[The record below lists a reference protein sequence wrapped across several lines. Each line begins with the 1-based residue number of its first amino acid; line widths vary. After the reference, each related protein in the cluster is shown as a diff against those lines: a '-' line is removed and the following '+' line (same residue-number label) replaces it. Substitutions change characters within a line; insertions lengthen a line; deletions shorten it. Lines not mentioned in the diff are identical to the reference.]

1 MMPGSNFSDETGFMT
16 EITKSMRER
25 AWARAGKIQGE
36 DSAEVRKHRASGITM
51 KKESFGKFR
60 NFGWTVV
67 DGVAVPCRKEF
78 LPPRDGDA
86 TDGDASEDLAKSEPS
101 ED

>member
-1 MMPGSNFSDETGFMT
+1 MT
-16 EITKSMRER
+16 VITKAMRER

-36 DSAEVRKHRASGITM
+36 DSADVRKHRASGITM

-67 DGVAVPCRKEF
+67 DGAAVPCRKEF
-78 LPPRDGDA
+78 LPPRDEEAAVGDA
-86 TDGDASEDLAKSEPS
+86 GNADDAVSDEPEKSPEA
-101 ED
+101 DA

>member
-1 MMPGSNFSDETGFMT
+1 MT

-78 LPPRDGDA
+78 LPPRDENADVGENPEDKA
-86 TDGDASEDLAKSEPS
+86 ASED
-101 ED
+101 

>member
-1 MMPGSNFSDETGFMT
+1 MT
-16 EITKSMRER
+16 DITKSMRER

-78 LPPRDGDA
+78 LPSRDGD
-86 TDGDASEDLAKSEPS
+86 TINGDAPENSTKSEPS

>member
-67 DGVAVPCRKEF
+67 NGVAVPCRKEF
-78 LPPRDGDA
+78 LPPRDENVGVGENPDEDKA
-86 TDGDASEDLAKSEPS
+86 ASED
-101 ED
+101 

>member
-1 MMPGSNFSDETGFMT
+1 MT

-78 LPPRDGDA
+78 LPPRDEGADVGDNSKDKA
-86 TDGDASEDLAKSEPS
+86 ASED
-101 ED
+101 

>member
-78 LPPRDGDA
+78 LPPRDENVGVGENPDEDKA
-86 TDGDASEDLAKSEPS
+86 ASED
-101 ED
+101 